1 MKKAKR
7 KDKKLT
13 AQQLDAIH
21 DAGVDM
27 SPYLDSATS
36 RRPGLE
42 IQRVNVDFPRWMIAQ
57 MDREAER
64 LGITR
69 QSVIKFWIADR
80 IAAMAKKA

>member
-1 MKKAKR
+1 MA
-7 KDKKLT
+7 
-13 AQQLDAIH
+13 
-21 DAGVDM
+21 
-27 SPYLDSATS
+27 PYLDSAGS

-42 IQRVNVDFPRWMIAQ
+42 IQRVNVDFPQWMIAQ

-80 IAAMAKKA
+80 IAALAKKT